1 MGVVVAKGLEDSRG
15 LQVELCFGDA
25 FVYQTCPRQSSYGQE
40 NMEIAQNML
49 TIRGPIDG
57 F

>member
-25 FVYQTCPRQSSYGQE
+25 FVYQTCPRQLSYSQGNMKIAE
-40 NMEIAQNML
+40 NKL
-49 TIRGPIDG
+49 TIGGPIDG